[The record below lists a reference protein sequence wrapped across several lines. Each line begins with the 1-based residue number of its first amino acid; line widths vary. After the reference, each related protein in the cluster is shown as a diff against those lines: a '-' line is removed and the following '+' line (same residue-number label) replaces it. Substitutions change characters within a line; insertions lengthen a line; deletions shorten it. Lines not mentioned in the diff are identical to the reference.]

1 VEPFRRS
8 EERLPR
14 RNQGWFRRRSRRRR
28 GKITGIRKG
37 RAPFSQARPDNS
49 IDGYICRCLYFAY
62 QDAGSIPATS
72 SDLGIS
78 PISKIQNQGVKLM
91 LHFRPPKPG
100 KLPSRKVITTAVV
113 VVVAL
118 ITLGTSVYIVNPA
131 EQAVVTRFGRYIGTR
146 EPGLQFRLPFG
157 IDRNYNVDVMGLRT
171 QEFGFRTLRGGGGAP
186 LHVRQGAESTM
197 LTGDLNIIDVEW
209 NIQYRVSD
217 ARAWVFNVNDRI
229 ATIRDVSR
237 TVINQLVGDRAI
249 MDVMGDERIA
259 IQSEGLAMMN
269 DIFRQ
274 YGLGINVTAVL
285 LQNVT
290 PPAGVQAAFDDV
302 VMAMQDRERLINE
315 GQQVFN
321 EEIPRTRGEAER
333 HVLVAQGYAIERVN
347 RALGDVAR
355 FNAVLAEYTR
365 APEVTRQRLYFEV
378 MEEVFRSMQG
388 TTLVDHN
395 LHNVLPLMNLGG
407 Q

>member
-1 VEPFRRS
+1 MF
-8 EERLPR
+8 
-14 RNQGWFRRRSRRRR
+14 
-28 GKITGIRKG
+28 
-37 RAPFSQARPDNS
+37 
-49 IDGYICRCLYFAY
+49 
-62 QDAGSIPATS
+62 
-72 SDLGIS
+72 
-78 PISKIQNQGVKLM
+78 
-91 LHFRPPKPG
+91 HFRPPKAG
-100 KLPSRKVITTAVV
+100 KLSSKGITLIIVG
-113 VVVAL
+113 VVAL

-131 EQAVVTRFGRYIGTR
+131 EEAVITRFGRYIGTR
-146 EPGLQFRLPFG
+146 GPGLQFKLPFG

-171 QEFGFRTLRGGGGAP
+171 QEFGFRTLRGGNVP
-186 LHVRQGAESTM
+186 LHVGQGAESTM
-197 LTGDLNIIDVEW
+197 LTGDLNIIDVGW

-217 ARAWVFNVNDRI
+217 ARAWVFNVNDRT

-259 IQSEGLAMMN
+259 IQSEGLTMKN

-333 HVLVAQGYAIERVN
+333 MVLVAHGYATERVN
-347 RALGDVAR
+347 RALGDIAR
-355 FNAVLAEYTR
+355 FNAVLAEYAR

-378 MEEVFRSMQG
+378 MEEVFRDMRG
-388 TTLVDHN
+388 TTLVDHH

>member
-1 VEPFRRS
+1 
-8 EERLPR
+8 
-14 RNQGWFRRRSRRRR
+14 
-28 GKITGIRKG
+28 
-37 RAPFSQARPDNS
+37 
-49 IDGYICRCLYFAY
+49 
-62 QDAGSIPATS
+62 
-72 SDLGIS
+72 
-78 PISKIQNQGVKLM
+78 M